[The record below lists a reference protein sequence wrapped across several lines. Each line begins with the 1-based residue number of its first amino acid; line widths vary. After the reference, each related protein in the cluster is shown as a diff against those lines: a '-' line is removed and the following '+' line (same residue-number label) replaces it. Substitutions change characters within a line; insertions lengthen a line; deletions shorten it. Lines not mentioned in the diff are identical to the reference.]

1 MDFEVAR
8 SNMIEQQIRPW
19 NVLEMQTLEAL
30 GTVRREDFVPE
41 QYRNLAFV
49 DTQIPIGHD
58 EVMLEPKIGARL
70 VESLSL
76 NGSSRVLQI
85 GCGTGYI
92 TALLATICEHV
103 TAVEIVPEFCETA
116 KRNLAMAGFSNVEIV
131 QGDCFEF
138 NQDPDYDGVLVTG
151 SVPALGPCFSA
162 LIAKDGKLA
171 GVQGHDPVMEAVV
184 ISRGGSEESLFE
196 TSVPRLKNAVETRT
210 FEF

>member
-41 QYRNLAFV
+41 QYRNLAFA

-76 NGSSRVLQI
+76 NGSSQVLQ
-85 GCGTGYI
+85 
-92 TALLATICEHV
+92 
-103 TAVEIVPEFCETA
+103 
-116 KRNLAMAGFSNVEIV
+116 S
-131 QGDCFEF
+131 
-138 NQDPDYDGVLVTG
+138 LV
-151 SVPALGPCFSA
+151 
-162 LIAKDGKLA
+162 
-171 GVQGHDPVMEAVV
+171 
-184 ISRGGSEESLFE
+184 
-196 TSVPRLKNAVETRT
+196 
-210 FEF
+210 